1 MIHLDNITEANR
13 QQDFSVKPSQSGYAA
28 GYWEILEKANAYR
41 NARSSTLLIMNGD
54 TPVGFC
60 MYYDRDYFGAYQLSQ
75 ITIDAAF
82 QGRGFG
88 REALA
93 LILQRLRQDGKFHKV
108 RLGCIAGNEAALHLY
123 QKFGFREIDREDD
136 EIIMEAE
143 L

>member
-93 LILQRLRQDGKFHKV
+93 LILQRLAAGWEIPQSPPGVHCRKRSGAPPISKV
-108 RLGCIAGNEAALHLY
+108 WLSGN
-123 QKFGFREIDREDD
+123 RS
-136 EIIMEAE
+136 
-143 L
+143 